1 LRPKYQQKPAPHW
14 DRDTVVHKKDVHKKD
29 VHKKSVHENDVHK
42 KTVPGRAEAIC
53 ASIRAAAKNESVAG
67 AKPAQEVPR

>member
-1 LRPKYQQKPAPHW
+1 MRPKYQQKPAPHW
-14 DRDTVVHKKDVHKKD
+14 DRDTVMHEKDVHEKD
-29 VHKKSVHENDVHK
+29 VHEKS
-42 KTVPGRAEAIC
+42 VPGRAEAIC

>member
-1 LRPKYQQKPAPHW
+1 MHKK
-14 DRDTVVHKKDVHKKD
+14 DVHKKDVHKKD
-29 VHKKSVHENDVHK
+29 VHKKSVHEKDVHEK
-42 KTVPGRAEAIC
+42 DVHEKSVPGRAEAIC